1 MQQAGSVHVTHSTY
15 RDRPIVLAD
24 HPIVLVAED
33 DVMQRMMLVDALEA
47 ANFDVMSASTAEGAI
62 GLLRTGQRVDL
73 IITDVVLAGRLTGWD
88 LASNSRDQDPTIPVI
103 YVSGWPPEPDRVVD
117 GAHFIAKPFDVA
129 NLVETVRDLLA
140 SRSTTH

>member
-1 MQQAGSVHVTHSTY
+1 MQQVGSVHITPSTY
-15 RDRPIVLAD
+15 RDRPVVLVD
-24 HPIVLVAED
+24 HPIVLVVED

-47 ANFDVMSASTAEGAI
+47 ANIDVMSASTAEGAI

-88 LASNSRDQDPTIPVI
+88 LAQSSRAQDPTIPVI
-103 YVSGWPPEPDRVVD
+103 YVSGFPREPDRAVA

-140 SRSTTH
+140 SRTTH